1 MKSLVN
7 YIQENLSST
16 ILEGHFNLG
25 DLDESKSLVENG
37 CKLKSVV
44 CARGCLAARAMRYF
58 KDIFGDIMN
67 DFDNKSNGSEYV
79 EFIKDNSVKNNP
91 KVTNRKGKYSK
102 QKEYECKPVEF
113 TKDSILTYLTYELMS
128 KPGII
133 RELIDAK
140 APREDQLRN
149 ETTESFIMNAYVKD
163 DNKLVFQVHGYGAP
177 DAPRNTRPE
186 YDYWWNEYTF
196 TMPKNKK

>member
-44 CARGCLAARAMRYF
+44 CVRGCLAPRTMRYF
-58 KDIFGDIMN
+58 KDIFGDIMK
-67 DFDNKSNGSEYV
+67 DYDNKSNGAEYLK
-79 EFIKDNSVKNNP
+79 FIEDNSVKNGP

-102 QKEYECKPVEF
+102 QKENECKPVEF
-113 TKDSILTYLTYELMS
+113 TKDSILTYLTYELMN

-133 RELIDAK
+133 RELINIK
-140 APREDQLRN
+140 TPREDQLQHKVG
-149 ETTESFIMNAYVKD
+149 ESFIMNAYVKD
-163 DNKLVFQVHGYGAP
+163 DNKLVFQVHGYGVP

-186 YDYWWNEYTF
+186 YDYWWDEYTF
-196 TMPKNKK
+196 IIPKRKN